1 MKFGIHSGLW
11 MTRWTD
17 EIDPIL
23 STVAGLGFDGVEISL
38 LGITMERAA
47 ALRAAARARGLEITC
62 STGLG
67 PDEDPTSAD
76 ADMRAAAK
84 AALEN
89 AVRITAALG
98 ARQLAGVLAAP
109 WGVFDPSDKPGR
121 AERSAEVLGSVDGLL
136 RDEGVVLGVEVINR
150 FETDLTT
157 TAAEGDALSRA
168 TGSDH
173 IGVLLDTFHM
183 NIEEKDPPAAIRH
196 VGDKLFHFHVSDN
209 DRGTPGSGRFDFGS
223 AAAALQDIGY
233 DGWVTAEMFVVPG
246 NPTSADLNIWRAIEA
261 DPTEAARQALDFM
274 GTTFR

>member
-17 EIDPIL
+17 EIDPIM
-23 STVAGLGFDGVEISL
+23 STVADLGFDGVEISL

-47 ALRAAARARGLEITC
+47 ALRAAAKERGLDITC

-67 PDEDPTSAD
+67 ADEDPTSAD

-109 WGVFDPSDKPGR
+109 WGVFDPSDKEGR
-121 AERSAEVLGSVDGLL
+121 AARSAEVLGSVEALL
-136 RDEGVVLGVEVINR
+136 RDEGVVLGIEVINR

-157 TAAEGDALSRA
+157 TAREGAALARA

-209 DRGTPGSGRFDFGS
+209 DRGTPGSGHFDFGS
-223 AAAALQDIGY
+223 TAAALREIGY

-246 NPTSADLNIWRAIEA
+246 HPTSADLNIWHAIEA
-261 DPTEAARQALDFM
+261 DPTDAARQALDFM
-274 GTTFR
+274 RATFQ